1 MNKIVKYLLT
11 VMLTGSVVC
20 SSNTVIYA
28 TEVNEITNDVVVD
41 GVEEAGDDVVIT
53 SEDKPYLALGADLS
67 ADQNYFCHFC
77 LHFQT
82 NSFDS
87 PESSSSL
94 LA

>member
-41 GVEEAGDDVVIT
+41 GVERVVAFIRDAKKVVIKNDMLL
-53 SEDKPYLALGADLS
+53 SPVDMQHVKLELSKFIKKVEDTKKAKRK
-67 ADQNYFCHFC
+67 
-77 LHFQT
+77 
-82 NSFDS
+82 
-87 PESSSSL
+87 
-94 LA
+94 